1 MYTLKINSLSGKIAT
16 FDYIQMQVDKLDFLT
31 GINKVQPGTMVI
43 IGIPFDGN
51 SSFLKGASSAPRY
64 IRDAFHSQSSN
75 TCTEGVMD
83 LNREPQLLDLGDLE
97 IDDYI
102 NDIRSPV
109 FELLKRGASV
119 LSLGGDHSITYPILR
134 AYKKKYKRLSILQ
147 LDAHPDLY
155 HEYEGNKY
163 AHGCPFARIME
174 ENLAGRLVQVG
185 IRTMNPHQ
193 QEQAARFNVEV
204 IDMKHWDSSFKP
216 VFDGPVYLSLD
227 MDVLDP
233 AFAPGLSHYE
243 PGGLSTRDVIRII
256 QGLEAPLVGADIVEL
271 NPKRD
276 LHHMT
281 AMAAAKFLKEIVE
294 KMLK

>member
-1 MYTLKINSLSGKIAT
+1 MHA
-16 FDYIQMQVDKLDFLT
+16 DKLDFST
-31 GINKVQPGTMVI
+31 GINKVRPGMAVI
-43 IGIPFDGN
+43 VGIPFDRY
-51 SSFLKGASSAPRY
+51 SSFLRGASLAPRY

-75 TCTEGVMD
+75 MCTEGVTD
-83 LNREPQLLDLGDLE
+83 LGREPRLLDLGDLE
-97 IDDYI
+97 INDYI
-102 NDIRSPV
+102 DDIRRPV
-109 FELLKRGASV
+109 FQLLEKGAKV
-119 LSLGGDHSITYPILR
+119 LALGGDHSITYPILR
-134 AYKKKYKRLSILQ
+134 AYRKKYERLTILQ

-174 ENLAGRLVQVG
+174 ENLADRLVQVG

-204 IDMKHWDSSFKP
+204 TDMKHWDSSFKP
-216 VFDGPVYLSLD
+216 VFDGAVYLSLD

-243 PGGLSTRDVIRII
+243 PGGLSSRDVLRII
-256 QGLEAPLVGADIVEL
+256 QALEAPLVGADIVEL

-276 LHHMT
+276 LQHMT
-281 AMAAAKFLKEIVE
+281 AMVAAKFLKEILE
-294 KMLK
+294 KMLR